1 DNFWNGLGVLDG
13 ELRTDER
20 WALRLRVEG
29 EIYQYDTQDSAVF
42 FNYQVVRAR
51 LGPRYEANGW
61 MVTVGPLAELLHSA
75 ANPSEEYR
83 QIGGI
88 VELEGVSARWV
99 WNATPE

>member
-1 DNFWNGLGVLDG
+1 V
-13 ELRTDER
+13 
-20 WALRLRVEG
+20 ALRLRVEG

-61 MVTVGPLAELLHSA
+61 LVTVGPLAELLHSA

-83 QIGGI
+83 QICRHRR
-88 VELEGVSARWV
+88 ARRSER
-99 WNATPE
+99 ALGDGTHRPRG